1 MAQSR
6 YIDAQYRNKEI
17 SIEQYNQ
24 QADKISRLK
33 RKSSRDKS
41 MAYGA
46 DRIKE
51 LVNKIKSFKPHVLF
65 DDRVYDDFKRRLM
78 PSDHTLKQGKKS
90 S

>member
-1 MAQSR
+1 
-6 YIDAQYRNKEI
+6 
-17 SIEQYNQ
+17 
-24 QADKISRLK
+24 
-33 RKSSRDKS
+33 